1 MAIPYSWFSFTGNG
15 QNSEPAEPANGHQD
29 EGKAG
34 AFRKGPDGDIRG
46 YDNNPEDSQDP
57 AVVAEGS
64 LGLGGVGNIIKL
76 LRVSQSL
83 EENRNSSDRKDS
95 LFIEKNNL
103 YF

>member
-15 QNSEPAEPANGHQD
+15 QNSEPTEPANGH
-29 EGKAG
+29 K
-34 AFRKGPDGDIRG
+34 
-46 YDNNPEDSQDP
+46 PEDSQDP

-95 LFIEKNNL
+95 LFIEKTTYILKFYSWNTI
-103 YF
+103 FH

>member
-15 QNSEPAEPANGHQD
+15 QNSEPTEPANGH
-29 EGKAG
+29 K
-34 AFRKGPDGDIRG
+34 
-46 YDNNPEDSQDP
+46 PEDSQDP

-103 YF
+103 YFLILLFEYNFSLLK